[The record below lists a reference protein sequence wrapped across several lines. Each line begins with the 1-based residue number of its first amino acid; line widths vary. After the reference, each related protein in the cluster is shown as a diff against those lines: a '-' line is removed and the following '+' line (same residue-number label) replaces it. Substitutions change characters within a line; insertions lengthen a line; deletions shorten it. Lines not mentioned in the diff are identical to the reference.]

1 MSSEQDKRP
10 VFMGNFERFRKE
22 VSVQHADLLDQLVMH
37 KKVLKTV
44 VITTAVSS
52 LLSIVALA
60 I

>member
-1 MSSEQDKRP
+1 MSSEQDKR
-10 VFMGNFERFRKE
+10 VVYMGNFERFKKE
-22 VSVQHADLLDQLVMH
+22 THVKHADLLEQLVMH

>member
-1 MSSEQDKRP
+1 MSSEQDKR
-10 VFMGNFERFRKE
+10 VVYMGNFDRFKKE
-22 VSVQHADLLDQLVMH
+22 TQVKHADLLEQLVMH

-44 VITTAVSS
+44 VITVAVSS